1 MHQDDHIYMRRC
13 LELAAHG
20 LGSTRNNPLVGSVI
34 VHNGRIIGEGY
45 HHEYGGP
52 HAEVN
57 AIRNVRDKSL
67 LSESTIYINLEP
79 CSHFGKTPPCSTLIL
94 NHKIPRVVISNT
106 DPFPS
111 VSGRGIEALRKSGTE
126 VVVGVLADEG
136 AFLNRRF
143 LTFHEKQRPYVIL
156 KWAETADGF
165 IDILRQ
171 EGDPVGTNWI
181 TDEVARTL
189 VHKWRSEEAGL
200 MAGTNTIIAD
210 NPRLNV
216 RRWTGNSPLRIAF
229 DRNGRVPETA
239 HILDNSQDTL
249 VFTCDQERYSGKIN
263 SVLIDHDYEMEDIL
277 RELYALKI
285 ISVFVEGGRQIH
297 DSFIRSGLWDEA
309 RVFKGKVLFSQ
320 GVEAPRIDQQPHET
334 LFYEGSELQVYYN
347 ERPQDH
353 SGQFD
358 GFGQ

>member
-13 LELAAHG
+13 FELAMHG
-20 LGSTRNNPLVGSVI
+20 LGRTKTNPLVGSVI

-57 AIRNVRDKSL
+57 AIRSVKDKTL
-67 LSESTIYINLEP
+67 LPESTIYINLEP

-111 VSGRGIEALRKSGTE
+111 VSGRGIEALRNAGAE
-126 VVVGVLADEG
+126 VAEGVLAEEG

-143 LTFHEKQRPYVIL
+143 LTFHEQRRPYVIL
-156 KWAETADGF
+156 KWAETADGY

-171 EGDPVGTNWI
+171 AGDPVGTNWI

-200 MAGTNTIIAD
+200 MVGTNTIIAD

-239 HILDNSQDTL
+239 NILDNSQDTL
-249 VFTCDQERYSGKIN
+249 VFTCDQERYSGKTN
-263 SVLIDHDYEMEDIL
+263 SVLIDHDYNMEDIL
-277 RELYALKI
+277 HELYDLKI
-285 ISVFVEGGRQIH
+285 ISIFVEGGRQIH
-297 DSFIRSGLWDEA
+297 DAFIHSGLWDEA
-309 RVFKGKVLFSQ
+309 RVFRGKVLFSQ
-320 GVEAPRIDQQPHET
+320 GVEAPRIDKEPHET
-334 LFYEGSELQVYYN
+334 LAFEGSELQVYYN
-347 ERPQDH
+347 ERTQIQDRQDDG
-353 SGQFD
+353 SGE
-358 GFGQ
+358 